1 MSIVCVGA
9 APAPAFAS
17 PPAAVKID
25 NPRALGILHIG
36 RMEDGAGDGMGCHWR
51 NYALPS
57 GCVCFLFRSW
67 KLISAMI
74 DCAAARN
81 VGNILE
87 RFKVARSS
95 GMMVLAGGDRKQR

>member
-36 RMEDGAGDGMGCHWR
+36 RMEDGGMGLEMGWDVIGETTHFHQ
-51 NYALPS
+51 AV
-57 GCVCFLFRSW
+57 CVFFFVL
-67 KLISAMI
+67 
-74 DCAAARN
+74 
-81 VGNILE
+81 GN
-87 RFKVARSS
+87 
-95 GMMVLAGGDRKQR
+95 